1 MTWRGKINNVL
12 SAFHV
17 ELIACLQGIQVATNL
32 GIRNLILETDA
43 MNVQQVILSHSYDV
57 RLEGALIEDLKA
69 MTMLNFSN
77 FVCKFLGRTANRAA
91 YVLAGLGYDCI
102 EGEPLIYSSGPDDV
116 IVIVSDDLSVK

>member
-1 MTWRGKINNVL
+1 MIRDHDGDVVMTGREKINNVL
-12 SAFHV
+12 SAFHA

-77 FVCKFLGRTANRAA
+77 FVCKFLGKNWQ
-91 YVLAGLGYDCI
+91 
-102 EGEPLIYSSGPDDV
+102 
-116 IVIVSDDLSVK
+116 